1 MGMLSIAIQ
10 AVIRRRPTRTFRNVS
25 MTADQLAAFL
35 HHVALPTFKLGVRAR
50 LVAECQRD
58 PALGLV
64 AMVELQH
71 TMRARARL
79 ARAGWWN

>member
-1 MGMLSIAIQ
+1 MLSIAIQ
-10 AVIRRRPTRTFRNVS
+10 AVTRRRPAQTFRNAT

-35 HHVALPTFKLGVRAR
+35 HHVALPPFKHGVRAR

-64 AMVELQH
+64 ARVEAQH
-71 TMRARARL
+71 TMRTRAQL
-79 ARAGWWN
+79 ARTGWWN